1 MWPNIERKK
10 SNVTYLINGG
20 QRDRDMVDRWTD
32 RQIDKE
38 TNQKN
43 YKKVKKEEE
52 KDLIKMDMLISMKT
66 ET

>member
-1 MWPNIERKK
+1 MGEYERQ
-10 SNVTYLINGG
+10 I
-20 QRDRDMVDRWTD
+20 DRDMVDRWTD

-43 YKKVKKEEE
+43 NKKVKKEEE

>member
-1 MWPNIERKK
+1 MGEYERQ
-10 SNVTYLINGG
+10 I
-20 QRDRDMVDRWTD
+20 DRDMVDRWIDT
-32 RQIDKE
+32 QIDKE

>member
-1 MWPNIERKK
+1 MGEYERQ
-10 SNVTYLINGG
+10 I
-20 QRDRDMVDRWTD
+20 DRDMVDRWTD